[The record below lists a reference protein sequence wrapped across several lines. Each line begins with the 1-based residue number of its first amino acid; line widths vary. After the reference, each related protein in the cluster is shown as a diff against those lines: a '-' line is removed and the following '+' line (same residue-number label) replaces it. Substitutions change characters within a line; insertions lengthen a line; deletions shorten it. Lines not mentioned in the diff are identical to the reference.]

1 MAGDLENRCWVEA
14 EGLYVR
20 EGKTLAQIAE
30 ALGPEGPSVS
40 ALHRWAKKGGWRD
53 QRERWRLVTSEMP
66 TRMLEICQRRIDYL
80 HDHIDKAKSDE
91 LLKLNNIL
99 QYLTMAFSG
108 GNEGGGAQVDRLAVW
123 LEVLNDLVTDLREL
137 EPEGVGLLD
146 RHFGE
151 LTKRARVRYA

>member
-1 MAGDLENRCWVEA
+1 MAGDLEHKYYSEA
-14 EGLYVR
+14 EALYVR
-20 EGKTLAQIAE
+20 DGKTYAQIAE
-30 ALGPEGPSVS
+30 ALEPEGPSVS
-40 ALHRWAKKGGWRD
+40 ALHRWAKKGGWKD

-66 TRMLEICQRRIDYL
+66 TRMLEICRRRIEFL

-99 QYLTMAFSG
+99 QYLTMALSG

-123 LEVLNDLVTDLREL
+123 LEVLNNLVTDLREL